1 MLTNQRLSGNQ
12 ATDLVFPSP
21 KGRAIDDH
29 NFSQRVWWSMLSA
42 TDITPYCPPYALR
55 HTFATWGKRNDM
67 TDEQIAY
74 WLGHKTTR
82 MVREHYRHLDEQ
94 PFVPEFEISTND
106 ESYDA

>member
-1 MLTNQRLSGNQ
+1 
-12 ATDLVFPSP
+12 
-21 KGRAIDDH
+21 
-29 NFSQRVWWSMLSA
+29 
-42 TDITPYCPPYALR
+42 
-55 HTFATWGKRNDM
+55 M